1 MPQNH
6 RRTTLFKTN
15 ISDNAENN
23 PPSSNRA
30 STENHE
36 RDTPTRV
43 RVKML
48 SRFGVSRHAIYNET
62 NVPDRTQRVILKG
75 SD

>member
-1 MPQNH
+1 MLRTAHRLTIAPQP
-6 RRTTLFKTN
+6 K
-15 ISDNAENN
+15 
-23 PPSSNRA
+23 
-30 STENHE
+30 NHE